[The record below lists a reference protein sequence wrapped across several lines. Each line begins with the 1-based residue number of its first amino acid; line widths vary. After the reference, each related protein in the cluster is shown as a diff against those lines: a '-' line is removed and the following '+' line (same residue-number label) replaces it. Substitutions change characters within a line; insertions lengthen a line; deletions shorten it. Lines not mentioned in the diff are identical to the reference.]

1 MFSNLIRIPP
11 WSSTNFKSWL
21 FKMLKLVKGRLRLN
35 LSHRQLHAK
44 IMLKIVKST
53 NMFKIGDFSQLYQ
66 LIQRV
71 QLLDFLEML
80 QAFSPSK
87 PTVYQRFICVMA
99 SFGPFFSYSEPIK
112 VGSHSNFPPSVLIN
126 NLCVQ
131 VFCAGLIF
139 L

>member
-1 MFSNLIRIPP
+1 
-11 WSSTNFKSWL
+11 
-21 FKMLKLVKGRLRLN
+21 MLKLDKGRLRLN

-87 PTVYQRFICVMA
+87 PTVYQRFICVIFC
-99 SFGPFFSYSEPIK
+99 FGTYK
-112 VGSHSNFPPSVLIN
+112 
-126 NLCVQ
+126 
-131 VFCAGLIF
+131 
-139 L
+139 